1 VGRAKL
7 AGVLGLMAVFILGD
21 GFSALAVLA
30 GATLLLLVLCVL
42 ETRERFGAGEVPS
55 PP

>member
-7 AGVLGLMAVFILGD
+7 AGVLGLMAVFILG
-21 GFSALAVLA
+21 
-30 GATLLLLVLCVL
+30 
-42 ETRERFGAGEVPS
+42 ERFGAGEVPS